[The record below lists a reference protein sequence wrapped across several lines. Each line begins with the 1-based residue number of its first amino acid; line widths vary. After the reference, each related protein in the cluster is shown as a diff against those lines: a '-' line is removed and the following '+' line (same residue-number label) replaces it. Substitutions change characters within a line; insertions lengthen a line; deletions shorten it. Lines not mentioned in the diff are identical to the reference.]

1 MIQSL
6 LYPSL
11 EEASDFINSA
21 LKVKNLVVCCGLF
34 SVEYVGRSSSTLGAG
49 ERILIVKS
57 DGSVLVH
64 RSRGYEPVNWQPSG
78 CIIRCRVEDGKM
90 IVFSERRRPKEFLKA
105 VFDKVYIIFS
115 TSLVDEAKFLM
126 GPSEETFYSI
136 LFQHPEFIEKGLRLT
151 SRQKPLSTG
160 VVDFTGVDEWG
171 NYVFVEVKRRTAG
184 VDAVKQL
191 DRYIKSQPTRFR
203 GILCAPSIT
212 KPALSLLER
221 KGYSFRKLDL
231 NRISKLLTIEPFEET
246 LDKHF

>member
-1 MIQSL
+1 MIESL
-6 LYPSL
+6 LHPSL
-11 EEASDFINSA
+11 ATASDFINSA
-21 LKVKNLVVCCGLF
+21 LRMKNLIVCCGLF
-34 SVEYVGRSSSTLGAG
+34 SVEYVGRSSSTLGSG
-49 ERILIVKS
+49 ERILIIKG

-78 CIIRCRVEDGKM
+78 CIIRCRVEGDKM

-115 TSLVDEAKFLM
+115 ASLVDDAKFLM

-151 SRQKPLSTG
+151 SKQKPLSTG
-160 VVDFTGVDEWG
+160 VVDFTGIDGDG

-191 DRYIKSQPTRFR
+191 DKYIKSQSTRFR

-212 KPALSLLER
+212 KPALSLLEK

-231 NRISKLLTIEPFEET
+231 NKISKLLTVEPFEET